1 MATNIPT
8 VEEFNEELP
17 VSSWDRNTVADGNWL
32 QANTIGPLKNRDDKI
47 IELLQ
52 DLDGASNSWKNWSE
66 NHDTDV
72 EGENNY
78 YIGSG
83 NSAHGNSIIIGNG
96 NESDSTS
103 LLVKKHVTESHW
115 DNATQRTIYTYATD
129 AIYSAQNFI
138 VGNNNIA
145 KTTRNA
151 FIFGS
156 NNYTE
161 TTENDLDLDC
171 DPNDDSTKGQNND
184 GYTLAFG
191 LANSAIRNY
200 DIAIGRG
207 VLASGGENI
216 VIGAPKC
223 RGNGYSENLT
233 FDTKSVGY
241 RNINV
246 RSDVDGHMNIAFESV
261 VSGYPFSA
269 NRDSCGPGLN
279 VLYHSNITYS
289 GKPGT
294 QYNTF
299 DHNNFDDCSK
309 FIIDF
314 RDYGSPIVSNTFKHV
329 TDLTFKNTQDTSFP
343 GICYNDFFNLRNVNF
358 SGTGKLNRNILRNIE
373 KLNLSGEFFNNY
385 FDNLDNYSN
394 QTITVSQ
401 ANNNI
406 FKHFTGQVDVS
417 ARQLDNNII
426 LHAAYNS
433 RKFDIAAPVI
443 HGNVFNEVSFDGYI
457 GDAKQCFSAYGLDDA
472 CINYNI
478 LYNVNSIKHGLILP
492 KGFFLS
498 NIMANT
504 YGMYLSGYNNI
515 NNNIFNNIS
524 FSAGSIAIDDEHGN
538 GIINENIFLNCY
550 NDRVTR
556 NKIIFEKIGHI
567 DSNIIFHSN
576 VSASYDNT
584 STIYPGSN
592 ASINTNILLNSTA
605 TLDLHRTNAD
615 DFMYCVRNFVF
626 NGELIADYTY
636 SAVRSKSTF
645 NDNPISNNI
654 LFNTKALNSHGSFA
668 FGDGDSSYVEYRG
681 KPELMTC
688 NRVQII
694 GQSYADTCVQC
705 GIFGTN
711 NILTSADRSFIF
723 GEGNKLLGGPL
734 DSSGPLDN
742 ENLIIGINN
751 YMSAT
756 NAGSITHGVLTRNV
770 IVGKN
775 NTIKAVLND
784 ITHDLTCDNYFYG
797 IANAFG
803 KITDSYKK
811 IEAYG
816 HGNTEHNNAYSA
828 ENDQRNFIIGAQNVI
843 SKHVHDTYI
852 FGNNNAV
859 RYNKND
865 SDTDETIISN
875 NFIIA
880 ADALSI
886 AGSNQFNA
894 GFGNTTSGYFAMAI
908 GEDLIAHD
916 SQLVIGRFNA
926 ELDGTNGISADD
938 IDSTS
943 GALFVIGNGKHK
955 LTGGIET
962 SYDEANIERSNAMVV
977 SADGTVS
984 ARTYKADPNSPLGK
998 LFDFISSPLFGTG
1011 NLHWDAPT
1019 SAWSM
1024 Q

>member
-52 DLDGASNSWKNWSE
+52 DLEGASNSWKNWSE
-66 NHDTDV
+66 VHDTDV
-72 EGENNY
+72 EGDNNY

-161 TTENDLDLDC
+161 TTEADLDLNC
-171 DPNDDSTKGQNND
+171 DPNDNSTEGQDND

-223 RGNGYSENLT
+223 RGNSYGEYLT

-269 NRDSCGPGLN
+269 NGGSCGPGLN
-279 VLYHSNITYS
+279 VLYHSNVTYS
-289 GKPGT
+289 GRPGT

-309 FIIDF
+309 FIVDF
-314 RDYGSPIVSNTFKHV
+314 RDYGSPIVSNIFKHV

-343 GICYNDFFNLRNVNF
+343 GICYNDFFNLRYVNF
-358 SGTGKLNRNILRNIE
+358 SGTGKLNRNVLRNIE

-394 QTITVSQ
+394 ETITVSQ

-406 FKHFTGQVDVS
+406 FKHFTGQVDIS

-433 RKFDIAAPVI
+433 RKFDISAPVI
-443 HGNVFNEVSFDGYI
+443 HGNVFNEISFDGYI
-457 GDAKQCFSAYGLDDA
+457 GDAKQCFSAYGLDTA

-478 LYNVNSIKHGLILP
+478 LYNVNSIKHALILP
-492 KGFFLS
+492 KGFFLN
-498 NIMANT
+498 NIMTNT
-504 YGMYLSGYNNI
+504 YGMYLSGYNHI

-524 FSAGSIAIDDEHGN
+524 FSAGSKAVDDEHGD
-538 GIINENIFLNCY
+538 GTVNENIFLNCY
-550 NDRVTR
+550 DGQYTN
-556 NKIIFEKIGHI
+556 NKIIFNKISNV
-567 DSNIIFHSN
+567 DSNIIFHSE
-576 VSASYDNT
+576 VSANYENT
-584 STIYPGSN
+584 STQYQGSK
-592 ASINTNILLNSTA
+592 ASVNTNVLLNSTA
-605 TLDLHRTNAD
+605 TLDLHLTNND

-626 NGELIADYTY
+626 NGELIGDYTY
-636 SAVRSKSTF
+636 SAVRSVYTF
-645 NDNPISNNI
+645 NDNPISNNV
-654 LFNTKALNSHGSFA
+654 LFNTKAVNSHGSFA
-668 FGDGDSSYVEYRG
+668 CGDGGSSYIDYRG
-681 KPELMTC
+681 KPELMSC
-688 NRVQII
+688 NRVHIL

-711 NILTSADRSFIF
+711 NLLTSAERSFIF
-723 GEGNKLLGGPL
+723 GEGNKLLGGRL
-734 DSSGPLDN
+734 GSTSPLDN

-751 YMSAT
+751 TMSAT
-756 NAGSITHGVLTRNV
+756 AAGSTTHGVLTRNV

-775 NTIKAVLND
+775 NTIKSVLNES
-784 ITHDLTCDNYFYG
+784 THDLTCDNYFYG
-797 IANAFG
+797 ITNAFG
-803 KITDSYKK
+803 KITDSYTKF
-811 IEAYG
+811 AGYG
-816 HGNTEHNNAYSA
+816 HGYTEHSNANSA

-938 IDSTS
+938 INSTS
-943 GALFVIGNGKHK
+943 GALFVIGNGRHK
-955 LTGGIET
+955 LTGSIET
-962 SYDEANIERSNAMVV
+962 SYNEANIERSNAMVV

-998 LFDFISSPLFGTG
+998 LFNFISSPSFRTG
-1011 NLHWDAPT
+1011 NLHWDAIT

>member
-52 DLDGASNSWKNWSE
+52 DLEGASNSWKNWSE
-66 NHDTDV
+66 DHDTDV
-72 EGENNY
+72 EGDNNY

-103 LLVKKHVTESHW
+103 LLVKKHLVESRW
-115 DNATQRTIYTYATD
+115 DSDTQRSINTYATD

-161 TTENDLDLDC
+161 TTEKDLDLDC
-171 DPNDDSTKGQNND
+171 DPNDDSTKGQDND

-223 RGNGYSENLT
+223 CGNSYTEHLI

-269 NRDSCGPGLN
+269 NGSNCGPGLN
-279 VLYHSNITYS
+279 VLYHSNVTYS

-294 QYNTF
+294 LYNTF

-309 FIIDF
+309 FIVDF
-314 RDYGSPIVSNTFKHV
+314 RDYGSPIVSNIFKHV
-329 TDLTFKNTQDTSFP
+329 TDLTFKNTQNSSFP
-343 GICYNDFFNLRNVNF
+343 GICYNDFFNLRYVNF
-358 SGTGKLNRNILRNIE
+358 SGTGKLNRNVLRNIE

-385 FDNLDNYSN
+385 FDNLDNYSTE
-394 QTITVSQ
+394 TITVSQ
-401 ANNNI
+401 ASNNI
-406 FKHFTGQVDVS
+406 FKHFNGQVDFS

-433 RKFDIAAPVI
+433 RKFDIGAPII
-443 HGNVFNEVSFDGYI
+443 HGNVFNEISFDGYI
-457 GDAKQCFSAYGLDDA
+457 GDTKQCISAYGLDDA

-478 LYNVNSIKHGLILP
+478 LYNVNSIKNPIILP
-492 KGFFLS
+492 KGYFLN
-498 NIMANT
+498 NIMTNT
-504 YGMYLSGYNNI
+504 YGMYLSGYNHI

-524 FSAGSIAIDDEHGN
+524 FSAGSKAVDDEHGD
-538 GIINENIFLNCY
+538 GIINENIFLNSY
-550 NDRVTR
+550 DGQYTDNKLIF
-556 NKIIFEKIGHI
+556 NKITHI
-567 DSNIIFHSN
+567 NNNTIIHSDFSASFVNANTQYLGDNAEINSNIILHSKIR
-576 VSASYDNT
+576 ADLY
-584 STIYPGSN
+584 STN
-592 ASINTNILLNSTA
+592 
-605 TLDLHRTNAD
+605 D
-615 DFMYCVRNFVF
+615 DRNEYFIHNFIF
-626 NGELIADYTY
+626 NGELTVNSARPVLGNSYT
-636 SAVRSKSTF
+636 TF
-645 NDNPISNNI
+645 SNNPTQNNV
-654 LFNTKALNSHGSFA
+654 LFNTKAVNSYGSFA
-668 FGDGDSSYVEYRG
+668 FGDGFDSYWPHRRAQ
-681 KPELMTC
+681 ELKNC
-688 NRVQII
+688 NSVQIL
-694 GQSYADTCVQC
+694 GQSYAEACVQC

-711 NILTSADRSFIF
+711 NYLASGERSFII
-723 GEGNKLLGGPL
+723 GEGNELHGSRLGYHAPV
-734 DSSGPLDN
+734 DN
-742 ENLIIGINN
+742 ENIIIGINN
-751 YMSAT
+751 NLSANTET
-756 NAGSITHGVLTRNV
+756 NAINGVITRN
-770 IVGKN
+770 ILIGKN
-775 NTIKAVLND
+775 NAIYAVHTNGNPV
-784 ITHDLTCDNYFYG
+784 CDNYLIGFG
-797 IANAFG
+797 NAFG
-803 KITDSYKK
+803 TVNDSYNRFDTNSH
-811 IEAYG
+811 EF
-816 HGNTEHNNAYSA
+816 HNKASSA
-828 ENDQRNFIIGAQNVI
+828 DQVQRNFFVGSYNIA
-843 SKHVHDTYI
+843 SKQVNDSFI
-852 FGNNNAV
+852 FGARNAI
-859 RYNKND
+859 RYNKDD
-865 SDTDETIISN
+865 SDTENDTIISN
-875 NFIIA
+875 NFIIGA
-880 ADALSI
+880 NSLSI

-894 GFGNTTSGYFAMAI
+894 GLGNITSGYFSMAI
-908 GEDLIAHD
+908 GEDLIANE
-916 SQLVIGRFNA
+916 SQLVIGRFNTA
-926 ELDGTNGISADD
+926 MPGTNGISADD
-938 IDSTS
+938 INSTS
-943 GALFVIGNGKHK
+943 GALFVIGNGRHQ
-955 LTGGIET
+955 LTDSVNG
-962 SYDEANIERSNAMVV
+962 SYKEEIIERSNAMVV

-998 LFDFISSPLFGTG
+998 LFDFISSPSFGTG
-1011 NLHWDAPT
+1011 NLHWDATT